1 MKLPVLLDKRPVQ
14 IALACLAAGLIGAML
29 IATIYWTEFDARWV
43 MFLGGVLFAA
53 VVALASTTAQ
63 AQWIIARRTVQL
75 NRLREQLNREIAR
88 SRSALEAMRI
98 SEARLRLVSDAL
110 PSLILFVDR
119 DERCHYPNSAME
131 KKTGLSAEQI
141 TGQRLRD
148 VVGPAVYAAIVPHIA
163 PALAGKSVDYE
174 LVWDSPGETDPTFT
188 ARHVP
193 YAPGNGTPQ
202 GFYLLLTRIAPAAA
216 ASAAA
221 AAREAAAP
229 EAEGEALYLRSIA
242 DELLGWD
249 DPRTKLERALRENQF
264 LLYAQKILPLRTG
277 LPEPLVF
284 EILLRLQEEEE
295 NLLPPGGFLPVAERY
310 GMMEALDRWV
320 VRNLMLWCVT
330 RQKADPAW
338 RLPLY
343 CVNLSEASL
352 RSAEFA
358 RFVEEELKRT
368 GYPARA
374 LAFEIG
380 EPDAVNHHA
389 ETRRLIQ
396 TLKPSGCRFTLDA
409 FGSTRVSFSHLKGLA
424 IDFIKIDGVIVQNML
439 RDPSELAKVRAINT
453 VCRKTGLHTIAEFV
467 ETRETLDRLRETG
480 TDYVQGFGVA
490 RPGPIAAQ

>member
-1 MKLPVLLDKRPVQ
+1 MKSPPAVLNARLVRTV
-14 IALACLAAGLIGAML
+14 LAVLAAGLLGALL
-29 IATIYWTEFDARWV
+29 IATLYWTDFDARWV

-53 VVALASTTAQ
+53 AVALASTTAR

-75 NRLREQLNREIAR
+75 DRLREQLNLEIAR
-88 SRSALEAMRI
+88 SRNALEAMRI

-110 PSLILFVDR
+110 PVLILFVDR
-119 DERCHYPNSAME
+119 DERCHHPNRALQ
-131 KKTGLSAEQI
+131 KKTGLSAERI

-148 VVGPAVYAAIVPHIA
+148 VVGPAVYAAIAPHIA
-163 PALAGKSVDYE
+163 PALAGESVDYE
-174 LVWDSPGETDPTFT
+174 LVWDSPGETDPTFA

-193 YAPGNGTPQ
+193 YAPSEGEPQ
-202 GFYLLLTRIAPAAA
+202 GFYLLLTRIPPAAA
-216 ASAAA
+216 AGSG
-221 AAREAAAP
+221 ETGLS
-229 EAEGEALYLRSIA
+229 EAEGETLYLRSIA
-242 DELLGWD
+242 GELLGWD

-277 LPEPLVF
+277 LREPLVY

-320 VRNLMLWCVT
+320 VRNLMLWCTT
-330 RQKADPAW
+330 RQKSDPAW

-343 CVNLSEASL
+343 CVNLSEASV
-352 RSAEFA
+352 RSAEFG

-380 EPDAVNHHA
+380 EPDAVNHPA

-396 TLKPSGCRFTLDA
+396 RLRPAGCRFTLDA

-424 IDFIKIDGVIVQNML
+424 IDFIKIDGVIVQNIL
-439 RDPSELAKVRAINT
+439 RDPSALAKVRAINT
-453 VCRKTGLHTIAEFV
+453 VCRKIGVHTIAEFV
-467 ETRETLDRLRETG
+467 ETRDTLDQLREAG
-480 TDYVQGFGVA
+480 TDYVQGFGIA